1 MIKKTYRKERTV
13 FVVLFAGIAILA
25 ASCGP
30 EKAKE
35 AADILLHNGR
45 VYSLTWGEPRP
56 NGEPAPDAPRDEFGW
71 HPDAEAVAIRG
82 DKIIFVGKDRDAK
95 KLRAENTRIID
106 LQGATVIPGLI
117 ESHTHFVELGQS
129 LSVIDVREI
138 ESEEEIVASIRHVA
152 ISRRAP
158 FEARMDGM
166 LP

>member
-1 MIKKTYRKERTV
+1 V
-13 FVVLFAGIAILA
+13 
-25 ASCGP
+25 
-30 EKAKE
+30 
-35 AADILLHNGR
+35 
-45 VYSLTWGEPRP
+45 
-56 NGEPAPDAPRDEFGW
+56 
-71 HPDAEAVAIRG
+71 VAIRG
-82 DKIIFVGKDRDAK
+82 DKIIFVGKDRDAE
-95 KLRAENTRIID
+95 KLRAENTRVID

-129 LSVIDVREI
+129 LSVVDMRGI